1 MKAKYLFR
9 LDDASPFADSKK
21 WKAIED
27 IFQRYEILPIVAVI
41 PDNKDPGLMYQQS
54 DSNFWKRVRGWD
66 NRGWEIA
73 MHGYQHVFHKVR
85 HMQNVIP
92 FYNRSEFSGLS
103 LLEQEEK
110 IRRSRE
116 IFLENGLNPK
126 VWVAPGHAF
135 DYNTLQALAN
145 ETNIKIVSDGISL
158 FPYYKR
164 EFCFLPQQLWSIK
177 KKNFG
182 LWTVC
187 LHPDTMSEEEINE
200 LELQLSSPD
209 IYKNALSV
217 EDVLLKKND
226 KTILDFC
233 FSALF
238 YTRFF
243 ASRIYRNLNK

>member
-1 MKAKYLFR
+1 MKAKYIFR
-9 LDDASPFADSKK
+9 LDDASPFSNLKK
-21 WKAIED
+21 WQAIED
-27 IFQRYEILPIVAVI
+27 IFQKYEIKPIVAVI
-41 PDNKDPGLMYQQS
+41 PDNKDSSLIYQELNP
-54 DSNFWKRVRGWD
+54 NFWKRVRGWD
-66 NRGWEIA
+66 NKGWEIA

-110 IRRSRE
+110 IIKSRE

-126 VWVAPGHAF
+126 VWVAPAHAF

-145 ETNIKIVSDGISL
+145 EADIKIVSDGISL

-164 EFCFLPQQLWSIK
+164 GFCFLPQQLWSIK

-209 IYKNALSV
+209 IYKNALSI